1 MPLPSNFVR
10 EFTTLELNRFMG
22 ISFTLK
28 LCMGGNSTMGGA
40 KGVDE
45 STISAIFLIMFIADF
60 AFCYCFFQEV
70 THALKIFVKSST
82 LVCEV
87 VVG

>member
-1 MPLPSNFVR
+1 
-10 EFTTLELNRFMG
+10 MG

-60 AFCYCFFQEV
+60 AFYHEY
-70 THALKIFVKSST
+70 ALKIFVKSST

-87 VVG
+87 VVGWPLHASLSHHQRL

>member
-1 MPLPSNFVR
+1 
-10 EFTTLELNRFMG
+10 MG

-28 LCMGGNSTMGGA
+28 LCMGGTTMGGA

-45 STISAIFLIMFIADF
+45 STVSAIFLITFIADF

-87 VVG
+87 VVGWPLPASLSHHQKL

>member
-1 MPLPSNFVR
+1 
-10 EFTTLELNRFMG
+10 MG

-45 STISAIFLIMFIADF
+45 STVSAIFLIMFIADF

-70 THALKIFVKSST
+70 THALIFVKSST